1 MNNRFDNSPLNK
13 DMPGPAP
20 KQQEQAAGDGKRQ
33 GGLPHEVGGRGQAE
47 QQQSRDDD
55 AYIESQPGGQRDD
68 LMDKANQRNPRSTD
82 I

>member
-1 MNNRFDNSPLNK
+1 MNNRFDNSPPDK
-13 DMPGPAP
+13 DMPGPDP
-20 KQQEQAAGDGKRQ
+20 KQREQVAGDGRQQ
-33 GGLPHEVGGRGQAE
+33 GGLPHEVGRRSQAA
-47 QQQSRDDD
+47 QQQSRDD